1 MSVFFV
7 TSRPLAGHVRG
18 KKTVLAKDVRNSGH
32 QSDRSNHSLLLVVDQ
47 KEEILT
53 QEHDSVSGK
62 CWEDF
67 WSWVFANEKSKTY
80 NCILIQLQICCP
92 SDCQLIS
99 INMQPLQCQCQQK
112 PWTWVNKSVIVRGTA
127 KLYWRRKILLWIK
140 WLIVLFVDSWQ
151 LTVVISFYN
160 VNFLH
165 LSYSLF

>member
-62 CWEDF
+62 C
-67 WSWVFANEKSKTY
+67 
-80 NCILIQLQICCP
+80 
-92 SDCQLIS
+92 
-99 INMQPLQCQCQQK
+99 
-112 PWTWVNKSVIVRGTA
+112 
-127 KLYWRRKILLWIK
+127 
-140 WLIVLFVDSWQ
+140 
-151 LTVVISFYN
+151 
-160 VNFLH
+160 
-165 LSYSLF
+165 